1 MAAGASFIV
10 GAGARTPLGRNRHSS
25 AAAVRCAI
33 AAIADYPGV
42 FDRFG
47 LPMKVA
53 RDTGLDPSLPGEQ
66 RLVALALPAALEAL
80 APLAGATAAPPVT
93 LLLSTGEARPG
104 QDDGTAERVAAAL
117 RLHLEGRAGF
127 GPVRHVMGGHAGG
140 TGLIDVA
147 ARMIADGRAEL
158 VLAGGVDSYLSPK
171 TLDWLDED
179 ERLHSEGNTYGF
191 CPGEAA
197 GFVLVAGVAAIRR
210 MASVAPLLAL
220 VATGSSREEHIL
232 KSAGICLGEGL
243 SEAFQVLLPA
253 LGEGHAADR
262 VICDMNG
269 ERYRANEYGLAALR
283 VSRLFRNAANFDSPA
298 DCWGDVG
305 AASGPLHVCLAVEA
319 ESRGYSAGPLTLI
332 SSSSENGQRS
342 ALLLGRVRRR

>member
-1 MAAGASFIV
+1 MTWTSFII
-10 GAGARTPLGRNRHSS
+10 GAGARTPLGRNRHTS

-33 AAIADYPGV
+33 AAIDDYPGV
-42 FDRFG
+42 YDRFG
-47 LPMKVA
+47 MPIKVA
-53 RDTGLDPSLPGEQ
+53 RDTGLDPALSGEN
-66 RLVALALPAALEAL
+66 RLAALALPAALEAL
-80 APLAGATAAPPVT
+80 APLAGVANAPPVT

-104 QDDGTAERVAAAL
+104 QDTATAERVAAEL
-117 RLHLEGRAGF
+117 RLRLDGRAAF
-127 GPVRHVMGGHAGG
+127 GPVRHLMGGHAGG

-147 ARMIADGRAEL
+147 ARMIAEGRAEL
-158 VLAGGVDSYLSPK
+158 VLAGGVDSYLHPQ

-197 GFVLVAGVAAIRR
+197 GFVLVAGVGAVRR
-210 MASVAPLLAL
+210 LAVAPLLAL
-220 VATGSSREEHIL
+220 VATGSSREPHVL
-232 KSAGICLGEGL
+232 KGAGICLGEGL
-243 SEAFQVLLPA
+243 AEAFQMLVPS
-253 LGEGHAADR
+253 LGEGHAVDR

-283 VSRLFRNAANFDSPA
+283 VSRLFHNAANFDAPA

-319 ESRGYSAGPLTLI
+319 ESRGYSVGPLTLI
-332 SSSSENGQRS
+332 SSSSESGQRS